1 MPLLTMPAPT
11 PPQSRRML
19 RTRLGAAAVVA
30 MVSVPCAVDF
40 PAVTLHREA
49 AYARAGD
56 DSTAGPVAA
65 GTEDTAG
72 ASSAGA
78 GARADQ
84 SDGGP
89 GGDNRGGVQNQDET
103 QRAPDP
109 LGRSD
114 TILSPSQEQDLI
126 NRGWPR

>member
-11 PPQSRRML
+11 PAQSRRTL
-19 RTRLGAAAVVA
+19 RALLGAAAVVA
-30 MVSVPCAVDF
+30 VATVPCAVDLA
-40 PAVTLHREA
+40 AVTLRGKA

-78 GARADQ
+78 GARADP

-89 GGDNRGGVQNQDET
+89 GGGNRRAAQNQHET
-103 QRAPDP
+103 QRAADP

>member
-11 PPQSRRML
+11 PGQSRRTL
-19 RTRLGAAAVVA
+19 RALLGAAAVVA
-30 MVSVPCAVDF
+30 VATVPCAVDLA
-40 PAVTLHREA
+40 AVTLRGKA

-56 DSTAGPVAA
+56 DSTAN
-65 GTEDTAG
+65 E
-72 ASSAGA
+72 
-78 GARADQ
+78 GARADP

-89 GGDNRGGVQNQDET
+89 GGGNRRAAQNQHET
-103 QRAPDP
+103 QRAADP
-109 LGRSD
+109 FGRSD

>member
-11 PPQSRRML
+11 PAQSRRTL
-19 RTRLGAAAVVA
+19 RALLGAAAVLAVA
-30 MVSVPCAVDF
+30 TVPCAVGF
-40 PAVTLHREA
+40 SAVTLRGK

-56 DSTAGPVAA
+56 DSTAG
-65 GTEDTAG
+65 T
-72 ASSAGA
+72 
-78 GARADQ
+78 GARADP

-89 GGDNRGGVQNQDET
+89 GGANRGAVQNQNET
-103 QRAPDP
+103 QRAADP

-114 TILSPSQEQDLI
+114 AILSQSQEQDLI